1 MAVAITASSLV
12 MAGCGSK
19 GEAKSGGAASSGTLA
34 IGASLSLTGALAREG
49 QLTKEGYQLC
59 QDKVNAKGGVDIGG
73 TKVSSP
79 SSTRTTRPSPT
90 SRPSWLTSSTTRAS
104 S

>member
-19 GEAKSGGAASSGTLA
+19 GAPKSEGAASSGTLA

-59 QDKVNAKGGVDIGG
+59 QDKVNRQG
-73 TKVSSP
+73 
-79 SSTRTTRPSPT
+79 RR
-90 SRPSWLTSSTTRAS
+90 
-104 S
+104 